1 MKQEGREAGPLAQFL
16 AEDHRRL
23 DALLQSAAA
32 QPAQV
37 NREVYDQF
45 RAGLLRHI
53 GMEEKILFP
62 AVQRLRGGTPLPIA
76 AKLRLDHGALATL
89 LMPTPTPAIL
99 ATIRR
104 LLMNHN
110 VLEEGPG
117 GVYDIC
123 DQLADSDAESLLK
136 DLRAAPS
143 VAVMPHSDSPAV
155 MTTLRRTLARVGY
168 PMDGDIGGDVPMPP
182 ARKP

>member
-1 MKQEGREAGPLAQFL
+1 MSQEDSEAGPLAQFL

-53 GMEEKILFP
+53 GLEEKILFP
-62 AVQRLRGGTPLPIA
+62 AVQRWRGGTPLPIA
-76 AKLRLDHGALATL
+76 AKLRLDHGAL
-89 LMPTPTPAIL
+89 MD
-99 ATIRR
+99 
-104 LLMNHN
+104 HN

-117 GVYDIC
+117 GVYDLC
-123 DQLADSDAESLLK
+123 DQLAGFDAESLLK

-155 MTTLRRTLARVGY
+155 MTTLRRTLERAGY
-168 PMDGDIGGDVPMPP
+168 RMDADIDRDVPVTP
-182 ARKP
+182 ARES

>member
-1 MKQEGREAGPLAQFL
+1 MRQEDREAGPLAQFL
-16 AEDHRRL
+16 AQDHRRL
-23 DALLQSAAA
+23 DALLQSATAEPG
-32 QPAQV
+32 QI

-62 AVQRLRGGTPLPIA
+62 AVQRWRGGTPLPLA

-104 LLMNHN
+104 LLTDHN
-110 VLEEGPG
+110 AVEEGPG
-117 GVYDIC
+117 GVYDLC
-123 DQLADSDAESLLK
+123 DQLAGSEADSLVQVLRDA
-136 DLRAAPS
+136 PP
-143 VAVMPHSDSPAV
+143 VVVMPHSDSPAV
-155 MTTLRRTLARVGY
+155 MNTLRRTLERAAYRMDAHPGRDASATSARES
-168 PMDGDIGGDVPMPP
+168 
-182 ARKP
+182 

>member
-1 MKQEGREAGPLAQFL
+1 MTHEAKEAGPLGQFL
-16 AEDHRRL
+16 AEDHQRL
-23 DALLQSAAA
+23 DVLLESAAA
-32 QPAQV
+32 GTGQV
-37 NREVYDQF
+37 NQNLYDQF

-62 AVQRLRGGTPLPIA
+62 AVQRWRGGEPLPMA

-104 LLMNHN
+104 LLSDHN
-110 VLEEGPG
+110 MLEEGPG
-117 GVYDIC
+117 GAYDLC
-123 DQLADSDAESLLK
+123 DQLAGSEAGSLLK
-136 DLRAAPS
+136 ALCAAPS

-155 MTTLRRTLARVGY
+155 MTTLRRTLARAGY
-168 PMDGDIGGDVPMPP
+168 RMDEDSGRDVPVTP
-182 ARKP
+182 ARES